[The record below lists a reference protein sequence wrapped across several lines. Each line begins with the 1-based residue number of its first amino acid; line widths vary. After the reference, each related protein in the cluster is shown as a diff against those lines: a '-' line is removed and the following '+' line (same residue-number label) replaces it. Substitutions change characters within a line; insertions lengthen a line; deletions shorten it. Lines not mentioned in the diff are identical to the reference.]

1 MAQDTLSITDD
12 TPTNSTYN
20 LTKLSESEAIYRD
33 AASLITNPRTLRISH
48 QTATQ
53 ADGVDRHLV
62 QFGRVDDDADSVPYT
77 GTVHVVFA
85 LPREGVTSA
94 NLTLEWEKLK
104 NLVDASVAELLGG
117 FMPSDGG
124 GA

>member
-20 LTKLSESEAIYRD
+20 LVSLQGGEAIYRD
-33 AASLITNPRTLRISH
+33 AASSLTEQRTLRISH
-48 QTATQ
+48 QNSTSV
-53 ADGVDRHLV
+53 DGTDRHLV
-62 QFGRVDDDADSVPYT
+62 QFSRTDDDADDNPYM
-77 GTVHVVFA
+77 GTVHVVLA

-94 NLTLEWEKLK
+94 NLVLEWEKLK
-104 NLVDASVAELLGG
+104 NLVDASIDDLLGG

-124 GA
+124 GV

>member
-20 LTKLSESEAIYRD
+20 LVSLRDSEAIYRD
-33 AASLITNPRTLRISH
+33 AASEISEQRTLRISH

-53 ADGVDRHLV
+53 DDGTDRHLV
-62 QFGRVDDDADSVPYT
+62 QFSRTDDNADDEPYT

-85 LPREGVTSA
+85 LPRDGVSSA

-104 NLVDASVAELLGG
+104 NLVDASIAELLAG

-124 GA
+124 GV

>member
-20 LTKLSESEAIYRD
+20 LVSLQGNEAIYRD
-33 AASLITNPRTLRISH
+33 AASSITEQRTLRISH
-48 QTATQ
+48 QTASND
-53 ADGVDRHLV
+53 DGVDRHLV
-62 QFGRVDDDADSVPYT
+62 QFARTDDDADDVPFT
-77 GTVHVVFA
+77 GTVHAVFA
-85 LPREGVTSA
+85 LPRKGVTSA

-104 NLVDASVAELLGG
+104 NLVDASIADLLGG

-124 GA
+124 GT